1 MAGQK
6 TSNHDLTIATKGSG
20 HKGVSPPGAD
30 TCYVIK
36 PDKIYPNTN
45 IAPSSNL
52 KTGETQSTFI
62 EGHSIWTELGVIDA
76 GALPTLPPHIG
87 IQKGTNK
94 PGYCAKAWA
103 TDWSKDLKI
112 EKGGVV
118 RTDDPTKQN
127 LGNCDGKVVAS
138 LLPGDAKN
146 TRKEKD
152 LRCMIT
158 KISGECSHKRKLSAP
173 KNKKTNDGFTLD
185 VWDDDT
191 ITLKAEKVP
200 IADGLP
206 ECKAHVHWLAK
217 NPTTFAGQL
226 YKEEKVAAEFK
237 VSGKLLEAPFVMKLK
252 TMGGL
257 NQSTQRA
264 GNASLPSTPQT
275 GTLHDNRNATVGDWM
290 STSQR
295 GTQVSTFGTER
306 GALSMGTTSETSLD
320 PSKQVLSKQ
329 GAAIAGAIAGNFD
342 TFLSLLMYANS
353 PTVCTV
359 TATGCAGAKTIT
371 LRSFPKDEFKL
382 DLIEKLIEAFR
393 VLRTIKETFE
403 RVGKFLNQKW
413 EFTFLASPVA
423 NITFKFVELKEDKN
437 GFFQSQI
444 RRSWTINLG
453 FSPIISGTFSIT
465 LPVVQVFP
473 AGGAVVDKILRALGL
488 NINLVVE
495 ISVAASLTASVTS
508 DEYDEKSAS
517 GTFKIAPKFTIRA
530 EAVADVLGGL
540 KGELSASAWVE
551 GEVAATIKTSKTHVA
566 EATISGFIQLG
577 YKLVASGDLWG
588 FYEAKYETPPEDQRP
603 EDWRVPAKNAP
614 PWGTLKMF
622 PLTAEG
628 SKK

>member
-20 HKGVSPPGAD
+20 HKGVSAPGAD
-30 TCYVIK
+30 TCYIIK

-52 KTGETQSTFI
+52 KTKQTETTFI
-62 EGHSIWTELGVIDA
+62 EGHAIWTEPGQIDA
-76 GALPTLPPHIG
+76 GMLPTQPVHPG
-87 IQKGTNK
+87 VMKGTNQ

-112 EKGGVV
+112 EGGGVV

-138 LLPGDAKN
+138 TLPGDAKN

-158 KISGECSHKRKLSAP
+158 KISGQCDHERPLSAP

-185 VWDDDT
+185 VWIDDT
-191 ITLKAEKVP
+191 VTLKAEKAP

-206 ECKAHVHWLAK
+206 ECTAHVHWLGK
-217 NPTTFAGQL
+217 NPTTFGGQGH
-226 YKEEKVAAEFK
+226 KEEKVGPEFK
-237 VSGKLLEAPFVMKLK
+237 VTGKLLEAPFVMKLK

-264 GNASLPSTPQT
+264 ANASLGSPPQT
-275 GTLHDNRNATVGDWM
+275 GTLYDNRQATIGDWKA
-290 STSQR
+290 TEQR
-295 GTQVSTFGTER
+295 GTQIDTYGTNR
-306 GALSMGTTSETSLD
+306 GAWTSSTRNEATLD
-320 PSKQVLSKQ
+320 PKKQALSTQ
-329 GAAIAGAIAGNFD
+329 GAAVANAIAGNFD

-371 LRSFPKDEFKL
+371 LRSFPKEEFKL

-393 VLRTIKETFE
+393 ALRTIKETFE
-403 RVGKFLNQKW
+403 RVGKVLNQKW

-423 NITFKFVELKEDKN
+423 NLTFKFVELKEDKN
-437 GFFQSQI
+437 GFFKSQI
-444 RRSWTINLG
+444 RKTWAINLG
-453 FSPIISGTFSIT
+453 FSPLLSGTFSIT
-465 LPVVQVFP
+465 MPVVQVFP
-473 AGGAVVDKILRALGL
+473 AGGAVVDKVLRALGL
-488 NINLVVE
+488 QINLVVE
-495 ISVAASLTASVTS
+495 LSCAVSLTGALTC
-508 DEYDEKSAS
+508 DEYDEKTAS
-517 GTFKIAPKFTIRA
+517 GSFKIAPKFTIRA
-530 EAVADVLGGL
+530 EAKADALGGL

-551 GEVAATIKTSKTHVA
+551 GEIAATLKTSKDHVL
-566 EATISGFIQLG
+566 EAAVSGFIQLG
-577 YKLVASGDLWG
+577 YKLVAKGDLWG
-588 FYEAKYETPPEDQRP
+588 FWEAKYETDPKDQRP

-614 PWGTLKMF
+614 PWGSWKMF
-622 PLTAEG
+622 PLTSEG
-628 SKK
+628 SK